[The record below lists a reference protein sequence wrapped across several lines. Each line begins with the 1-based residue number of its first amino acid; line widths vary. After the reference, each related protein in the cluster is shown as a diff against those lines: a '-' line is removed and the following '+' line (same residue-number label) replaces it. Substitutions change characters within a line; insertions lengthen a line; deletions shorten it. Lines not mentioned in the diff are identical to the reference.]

1 MQLRPSAAKQINKKC
16 FKNLKKNKRT
26 RCVVMTKEGLPCFL
40 DVSSNFSE
48 SPFRAPVKFMHHQC
62 CLGFD
67 GPLLFYCKPR
77 QCIKSRDIT
86 LLTKVHVVKTMFV
99 FFTSHVWV

>member
-1 MQLRPSAAKQINKKC
+1 M
-16 FKNLKKNKRT
+16 
-26 RCVVMTKEGLPCFL
+26 VMTKGGLPCFL

-86 LLTKVHVVKTMFV
+86 LLTKVQIVKATVFPVVFPCTDV
-99 FFTSHVWV
+99 RVGQ